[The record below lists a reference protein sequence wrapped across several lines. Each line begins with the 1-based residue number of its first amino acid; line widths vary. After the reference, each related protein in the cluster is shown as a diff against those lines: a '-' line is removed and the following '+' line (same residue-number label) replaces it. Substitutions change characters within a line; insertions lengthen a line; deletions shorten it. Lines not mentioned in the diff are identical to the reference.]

1 MISMPLLQSIND
13 NLTFVNNWRKTVRI
27 QVAVILSIVLAV
39 FTGSSVY
46 AQETEQCYAP
56 LPALQLESVKSGD
69 SEFGLQGA
77 SALESYFPP
86 GKTILRTR
94 DFAIGAD
101 EMLYQPQQG
110 GLIEASGG
118 VRVVGDDYQI
128 DGEFVK
134 AIEDEEYFEIT
145 EAEFGLYQIDE
156 NNPSTRY
163 KRARGTAAGVRIQ
176 GDLLFLESS
185 EFTHCPEGNDD
196 IYLSASEITLN
207 TTTRQGVARNTKVKF
222 KGQTIL
228 AVPYLRFPIGSE
240 RLTGFLFPTLSASSK
255 LGTGLT
261 VPYYINIAPDR
272 DATVT
277 PKYYSKRGLQLE
289 TEYRQLGVYSDL
301 RFVGEYMPRDKRYYV
316 PKMQDDGTTKQ
327 VLDRNRR
334 YGAELTGNLH
344 DGGSF
349 YSNFDLSW
357 VSDRSFLDDYSGQFS
372 DQDRDYLR
380 QNMSVSYAEHGLVVS
395 AGVNKFIASS
405 VSVED
410 ESDDMNDDESD
421 DNGNGTPPADDGAS
435 TQEVSKPYNLYNR
448 EPWFSIDFVALL
460 APNVAF
466 TTTLAWDKF
475 KYHMMSNSMNGMEE
489 PDIESAKRFRG
500 EAAFSMNLANAFSE
514 VDLEIG
520 GEYLRHKYKYK
531 LKEPDSDQ
539 PEEMDSDQRNKLS
552 VNSTYASIDGR
563 LYFDRYS
570 ADGSGQLWT
579 LVPRVKVLATN
590 DVKKEQEDFRKFDT
604 TMAKMDAYYRL
615 FQDSPYIGGDR
626 LRETDQVSVG
636 MSAHYSDPSNS
647 SLTGSVGVGRV
658 FYPDGHTKCMA
669 DPDVMEDSNVNCNG
683 TDMESSGE
691 GMDESAQPKSK
702 VIKKSDMFFE
712 AKLQNSLTEFGYSA
726 LFSTETHK
734 ISSSSMR
741 LSQAITDDAE
751 LTSIF
756 RHQRQGKSQW
766 GNALSFNLDS
776 NWTTKMQ
783 IIRTLDPDQTEQASL
798 SFDYSSC
805 CTRIGLMIERD
816 RETDGT
822 YDNSFSLI
830 FDLTPRQ

>member
-13 NLTFVNNWRKTVRI
+13 NLTFVNNWRKTVRM

-56 LPALQLESVKSGD
+56 LPALQLESIKSGD

-261 VPYYINIAPDR
+261 VPYYINIAPNR
-272 DATVT
+272 DATLT
-277 PKYYSKRGLQLE
+277 PKFYSKRGLQLE

-316 PKMQDDGTTKQ
+316 PAKPVEEGMVAKEDAPEQ
-327 VLDRNRR
+327 VLDRSRR

-357 VSDRSFLDDYSGQFS
+357 VSDRSFLDNYSGQFS

-405 VSVED
+405 APVENKSEIKITD
-410 ESDDMNDDESD
+410 GSANDDNED
-421 DNGNGTPPADDGAS
+421 H
-435 TQEVSKPYNLYNR
+435 QPYNLYNR
-448 EPWFSIDFVALL
+448 EPWFSIDFVAPL

-466 TTTLAWDKF
+466 STTLSWDKF
-475 KYHMMSNSMNGMEE
+475 KKRVMLDEE
-489 PDIESAKRFRG
+489 DGVPPNVLTSANEIESAKRFRG
-500 EAAFSMNLANAFSE
+500 EAAFSINLANAFSE

-520 GEYLRHKYKYK
+520 GEYLRHQYKYK
-531 LKEPDSDQ
+531 LPKPVPTKAE
-539 PEEMDSDQRNKLS
+539 RLS
-552 VNSTYASIDGR
+552 VNSTYASLDGR

-626 LRETDQVSVG
+626 LRETDQISVG
-636 MSAHYSDPSNS
+636 ISAHYSDPSNS

-669 DPDVMEDSNVNCNG
+669 DPEEMEKSKVNCDGKIMELPNG
-683 TDMESSGE
+683 SNGE
-691 GMDESAQPKSK
+691 TKPK

-712 AKLQNSLTEFGYSA
+712 AKLQNSSTEFGYSA

-756 RHQRQGKSQW
+756 RHQRQGESQW

-783 IIRTLDPDQTEQASL
+783 VIRTLDPDQTEQASL

-805 CTRIGLMIERD
+805 CTRIGLMIERE

>member
-1 MISMPLLQSIND
+1 MA
-13 NLTFVNNWRKTVRI
+13 K
-27 QVAVILSIVLAV
+27 
-39 FTGSSVY
+39 
-46 AQETEQCYAP
+46 
-56 LPALQLESVKSGD
+56 K
-69 SEFGLQGA
+69 
-77 SALESYFPP
+77 
-86 GKTILRTR
+86 
-94 DFAIGAD
+94 
-101 EMLYQPQQG
+101 
-110 GLIEASGG
+110 
-118 VRVVGDDYQI
+118 
-128 DGEFVK
+128 
-134 AIEDEEYFEIT
+134 
-145 EAEFGLYQIDE
+145 
-156 NNPSTRY
+156 
-163 KRARGTAAGVRIQ
+163 
-176 GDLLFLESS
+176 
-185 EFTHCPEGNDD
+185 
-196 IYLSASEITLN
+196 
-207 TTTRQGVARNTKVKF
+207 
-222 KGQTIL
+222 
-228 AVPYLRFPIGSE
+228 
-240 RLTGFLFPTLSASSK
+240 
-255 LGTGLT
+255 
-261 VPYYINIAPDR
+261 
-272 DATVT
+272 
-277 PKYYSKRGLQLE
+277 
-289 TEYRQLGVYSDL
+289 
-301 RFVGEYMPRDKRYYV
+301 
-316 PKMQDDGTTKQ
+316 
-327 VLDRNRR
+327 VLDRSRR

-357 VSDRSFLDDYSGQFS
+357 VSDKSFLDDYSGQFS

-405 VSVED
+405 VSVKD
-410 ESDDMNDDESD
+410 ESDDMNDDKSE
-421 DNGNGTPPADDGAS
+421 DNGNGTPPTDDGTS

-448 EPWFSIDFVALL
+448 EPWFSIDFVAPI

-466 TTTLAWDKF
+466 STTLAWDKF
-475 KYHMMSNSMNGMEE
+475 KYHMMSNSMNGIKEE
-489 PDIESAKRFRG
+489 DIESAKRFRG
-500 EAAFSMNLANAFSE
+500 EAALSMNLANAFSE

-520 GEYLRHKYKYK
+520 GEYLRHQYKYK
-531 LKEPDSDQ
+531 QQDMDSKEPK
-539 PEEMDSDQRNKLS
+539 RLS
-552 VNSTYASIDGR
+552 VNSTYASLDGR

-590 DVKKEQEDFRKFDT
+590 DVKQEQDKFEMFDT

-636 MSAHYSDPSNS
+636 VSAHYSDPGNS

-669 DPDVMEDSNVNCNG
+669 DPDVMEDCNG
-683 TDMESSGE
+683 TVVGSSG
-691 GMDESAQPKSK
+691 GDDEDSTQPKSK

-712 AKLQNSLTEFGYSA
+712 AKLQNSSTKFGYSA

-741 LSQAITDDAE
+741 LSQAITEDAE

-783 IIRTLDPDQTEQASL
+783 VIRTLDPDQTEQASL

-830 FDLTPRQ
+830 FDLTPRL

>member
-13 NLTFVNNWRKTVRI
+13 NLTFVNNWRKTVRM

-56 LPALQLESVKSGD
+56 LPALQLESIKSGD

-145 EAEFGLYQIDE
+145 EAEFGLYQVDE

-163 KRARGTAAGVRIQ
+163 ERARGTAAGIRVQ

-316 PKMQDDGTTKQ
+316 MDKKEPKKK

-405 VSVED
+405 APVESKSDTDTELEGSND
-410 ESDDMNDDESD
+410 EDH
-421 DNGNGTPPADDGAS
+421 
-435 TQEVSKPYNLYNR
+435 QPYNLYNR
-448 EPWFSIDFVALL
+448 EPWFSIDFVAPI

-466 TTTLAWDKF
+466 STTLAWDKF
-475 KYHMMSNSMNGMEE
+475 KYHMMSNSMKGMEE
-489 PDIESAKRFRG
+489 PDIDSAKRFRG

-514 VDLEIG
+514 VDFVIG
-520 GEYLRHKYKYK
+520 GEYLRHQYKFK
-531 LKEPDSDQ
+531 QQDMDSKEPN
-539 PEEMDSDQRNKLS
+539 RLS
-552 VNSTYASIDGR
+552 VNSTYASLDGR

-590 DVKKEQEDFRKFDT
+590 DIKQEQDKFEMFDT

-636 MSAHYSDPSNS
+636 VSAHYSDPGNS

-669 DPDVMEDSNVNCNG
+669 DPDVMEDCNG
-683 TDMESSGE
+683 TVVGSSG
-691 GMDESAQPKSK
+691 GDDEDSTQPKSK

-712 AKLQNSLTEFGYSA
+712 AKLQNSSTEFGYSA

-756 RHQRQGKSQW
+756 RHQRQGESQW

-783 IIRTLDPDQTEQASL
+783 VIRTLDPDQTEQASL

-805 CTRIGLMIERD
+805 CTRIGLMIERE

-830 FDLTPRQ
+830 FDLTPRL

>member
-13 NLTFVNNWRKTVRI
+13 NLTFVNNWRKTVRM

-56 LPALQLESVKSGD
+56 MPALQLESVKSGD

-316 PKMQDDGTTKQ
+316 LDKTDKTDETKKKK

-405 VSVED
+405 APVESTSD
-410 ESDDMNDDESD
+410 AEMEESSTGGSTTSG
-421 DNGNGTPPADDGAS
+421 DNTDH
-435 TQEVSKPYNLYNR
+435 QPYNLYNR
-448 EPWFSIDFVALL
+448 EPWFSIDFVAPI

-466 TTTLAWDKF
+466 STTLAWDKF
-475 KYHMMSNSMNGMEE
+475 KYHMMSNSMEE
-489 PDIESAKRFRG
+489 LKKQKIESAKRFRG

-514 VDLEIG
+514 VDFVIG
-520 GEYLRHKYKYK
+520 GEYLRHQYKYK
-531 LKEPDSDQ
+531 QQDMDSKEPK
-539 PEEMDSDQRNKLS
+539 RLS
-552 VNSTYASIDGR
+552 VNSTYASLDGR

-590 DVKKEQEDFRKFDT
+590 DVKQEQDKFEMFDT

-636 MSAHYSDPSNS
+636 VSAHYSDPGNS
-647 SLTGSVGVGRV
+647 ALTGSVGVGRV

-669 DPDVMEDSNVNCNG
+669 DSEMTDPSDPNMTVQSEVNCNG
-683 TDMESSGE
+683 TIKDSTEE
-691 GMDESAQPKSK
+691 GMDELEQTKPK

-712 AKLQNSLTEFGYSA
+712 AKLQNSSTKFGYSA

-741 LSQAITDDAE
+741 LSQAITEDAE

-776 NWTTKMQ
+776 NWTTKLQ
-783 IIRTLDPDQTEQASL
+783 VIRTLDPDQTEQASL

>member
-56 LPALQLESVKSGD
+56 LPALQLESIKSGD

-316 PKMQDDGTTKQ
+316 MDKKDPKKK

-405 VSVED
+405 APVESTSGADTEPEGNND
-410 ESDDMNDDESD
+410 EDH
-421 DNGNGTPPADDGAS
+421 
-435 TQEVSKPYNLYNR
+435 QPYNLYNR
-448 EPWFSIDFVALL
+448 EPWFSIDFVAPI

-466 TTTLAWDKF
+466 STTLAWDKF
-475 KYHMMSNSMNGMEE
+475 KYHMMSNSMKGMEE
-489 PDIESAKRFRG
+489 PDIDSAKRFRG
-500 EAAFSMNLANAFSE
+500 EAAFSMILANAFSE
-514 VDLEIG
+514 VDFEIG
-520 GEYLRHKYKYK
+520 GEYLRHQYKYK
-531 LKEPDSDQ
+531 QQKSDSNEPK
-539 PEEMDSDQRNKLS
+539 RLS
-552 VNSTYASIDGR
+552 VNSTYASLDGR

-570 ADGSGQLWT
+570 ADASGQLWT

-590 DVKKEQEDFRKFDT
+590 DVKQEQDKFEMFDT

-636 MSAHYSDPSNS
+636 VSAHYSDPGNS

-669 DPDVMEDSNVNCNG
+669 DPDVMEDCNG
-683 TDMESSGE
+683 TVVGSSG
-691 GMDESAQPKSK
+691 GDDEDSTQPKSK

-712 AKLQNSLTEFGYSA
+712 AKLQNSSTEFGYSA

-756 RHQRQGKSQW
+756 RHQRQGESQW

-783 IIRTLDPDQTEQASL
+783 VIRTLDPDQTEQASL

-805 CTRIGLMIERD
+805 CTRIGLMIERE

-830 FDLTPRQ
+830 FDLTPRL

>member
-13 NLTFVNNWRKTVRI
+13 NLTFVNNWRKTVRM

-39 FTGSSVY
+39 FTVSSVY

-56 LPALQLESVKSGD
+56 LPALQLESIKSGD

-145 EAEFGLYQIDE
+145 EAEFGLYQVDE

-163 KRARGTAAGVRIQ
+163 ERARGTAAGIRVQ

-395 AGVNKFIASS
+395 AGINKFIASS
-405 VSVED
+405 VSVND
-410 ESDDMNDDESD
+410 ESDNVMDITNMQVGGTGTGSMAGGETDKDD
-421 DNGNGTPPADDGAS
+421 
-435 TQEVSKPYNLYNR
+435 QPYNLYNR
-448 EPWFSIDFVALL
+448 EPWFSIDFVAPL
-460 APNVAF
+460 APNVSF
-466 TTTLAWDKF
+466 STTLAWDKF
-475 KYHMMSNSMNGMEE
+475 KKRVMLDEE
-489 PDIESAKRFRG
+489 DAVPENVWESAKEIESAKRFRG
-500 EAAFSMNLANAFSE
+500 EAAINVNLANAFSE

-520 GEYLRHKYKYK
+520 GEYLRHQYKYK
-531 LKEPDSDQ
+531 LPKQD
-539 PEEMDSDQRNKLS
+539 PEKAERLS
-552 VNSTYASIDGR
+552 VNSTYASLDGR

-570 ADGSGQLWT
+570 SDGSGQLWT
-579 LVPRVKVLATN
+579 LVPRIKVLATN
-590 DVKKEQEDFRKFDT
+590 DVKHEQDKFEKFDT

-636 MSAHYSDPSNS
+636 MSAHYSDPGNS

-683 TDMESSGE
+683 TDMELSGE

-712 AKLQNSLTEFGYSA
+712 AKLQNSSTKFGYSA

-741 LSQAITDDAE
+741 LSQAITEDAE

-783 IIRTLDPDQTEQASL
+783 VIRTLDPDQTEQASL

-805 CTRIGLMIERD
+805 CTRIGLMIERE

-830 FDLTPRQ
+830 FDLTPRL

>member
-56 LPALQLESVKSGD
+56 LPALQLESIKSGD

-145 EAEFGLYQIDE
+145 EAEFGLYQVDE

-163 KRARGTAAGVRIQ
+163 ERARGTAAGIRVQ

-222 KGQTIL
+222 KGQTIM

-261 VPYYINIAPDR
+261 VPYYINIAPNR
-272 DATVT
+272 DATLT
-277 PKYYSKRGLQLE
+277 PKFYSKRGLQLE

-316 PKMQDDGTTKQ
+316 PDKKNPDKK

-405 VSVED
+405 APVEN
-410 ESDDMNDDESD
+410 ESNAKMAGE
-421 DNGNGTPPADDGAS
+421 GMEGDGSSGDS
-435 TQEVSKPYNLYNR
+435 TDHQPYNLYNR
-448 EPWFSIDFVALL
+448 EPWFSIDFVAPL

-466 TTTLAWDKF
+466 STTLAWDKF
-475 KYHMMSNSMNGMEE
+475 KYHMMSNSMEE
-489 PDIESAKRFRG
+489 LKKQKIESAKRFRG

-514 VDLEIG
+514 VDFVIG
-520 GEYLRHKYKYK
+520 GEYLRHQYKYK
-531 LKEPDSDQ
+531 QQDMDSKEPK
-539 PEEMDSDQRNKLS
+539 RLS
-552 VNSTYASIDGR
+552 VNSTYASLDGR

-579 LVPRVKVLATN
+579 LVPRIKVLATN
-590 DVKKEQEDFRKFDT
+590 DVKQEQDKFEMFDT

-636 MSAHYSDPSNS
+636 MSAHYSDPGNS

-669 DPDVMEDSNVNCNG
+669 DPEMADPEMDESKEKCNG
-683 TDMESSGE
+683 TIVDPSDGSNG
-691 GMDESAQPKSK
+691 DSVKTNSK

-712 AKLQNSLTEFGYSA
+712 AKLQNSSTKFGYSA

-783 IIRTLDPDQTEQASL
+783 VIRTLDPDQTEQASL

-830 FDLTPRQ
+830 FDLTPRL

>member
-56 LPALQLESVKSGD
+56 LPALQLESIKSGD

-301 RFVGEYMPRDKRYYV
+301 RFVGEHMPRDKRYYV
-316 PKMQDDGTTKQ
+316 MDKKEPKKK

-405 VSVED
+405 APVESTSGADTEPEGNND
-410 ESDDMNDDESD
+410 EDH
-421 DNGNGTPPADDGAS
+421 
-435 TQEVSKPYNLYNR
+435 QPYNLYNR
-448 EPWFSIDFVALL
+448 EPWFSIDFVAPI

-466 TTTLAWDKF
+466 STTLAWDKF
-475 KYHMMSNSMNGMEE
+475 KYHMMSNSMKGMEE
-489 PDIESAKRFRG
+489 PDIDSAKRFRG

-514 VDLEIG
+514 VDFEIG
-520 GEYLRHKYKYK
+520 GEYLRHQYKYK
-531 LKEPDSDQ
+531 QQKSDSNEPK
-539 PEEMDSDQRNKLS
+539 RLS
-552 VNSTYASIDGR
+552 VNSTYASLDGR

-570 ADGSGQLWT
+570 ADASGQLWT

-590 DVKKEQEDFRKFDT
+590 DVKQEQDKFKKFDT

-636 MSAHYSDPSNS
+636 LSAHYSDPGNS
-647 SLTGSVGVGRV
+647 ALTGSVGVGRV

-669 DPDVMEDSNVNCNG
+669 DPDVMEDCNG
-683 TDMESSGE
+683 TVVGSSG
-691 GMDESAQPKSK
+691 GDDEDSTQPKSK

-712 AKLQNSLTEFGYSA
+712 AKLQNSSTEFGYSA

-756 RHQRQGKSQW
+756 RHQRQGESQW

-783 IIRTLDPDQTEQASL
+783 VIRTLDPDQTEQASL

-805 CTRIGLMIERD
+805 CTRIGLMIERE

-830 FDLTPRQ
+830 FDLTPRL

>member
-1 MISMPLLQSIND
+1 MM
-13 NLTFVNNWRKTVRI
+13 NNKDH
-27 QVAVILSIVLAV
+27 Q
-39 FTGSSVY
+39 
-46 AQETEQCYAP
+46 
-56 LPALQLESVKSGD
+56 
-69 SEFGLQGA
+69 
-77 SALESYFPP
+77 
-86 GKTILRTR
+86 
-94 DFAIGAD
+94 
-101 EMLYQPQQG
+101 
-110 GLIEASGG
+110 
-118 VRVVGDDYQI
+118 
-128 DGEFVK
+128 
-134 AIEDEEYFEIT
+134 
-145 EAEFGLYQIDE
+145 
-156 NNPSTRY
+156 
-163 KRARGTAAGVRIQ
+163 
-176 GDLLFLESS
+176 
-185 EFTHCPEGNDD
+185 
-196 IYLSASEITLN
+196 
-207 TTTRQGVARNTKVKF
+207 
-222 KGQTIL
+222 
-228 AVPYLRFPIGSE
+228 
-240 RLTGFLFPTLSASSK
+240 
-255 LGTGLT
+255 
-261 VPYYINIAPDR
+261 
-272 DATVT
+272 
-277 PKYYSKRGLQLE
+277 
-289 TEYRQLGVYSDL
+289 
-301 RFVGEYMPRDKRYYV
+301 
-316 PKMQDDGTTKQ
+316 
-327 VLDRNRR
+327 
-334 YGAELTGNLH
+334 
-344 DGGSF
+344 
-349 YSNFDLSW
+349 
-357 VSDRSFLDDYSGQFS
+357 
-372 DQDRDYLR
+372 
-380 QNMSVSYAEHGLVVS
+380 
-395 AGVNKFIASS
+395 
-405 VSVED
+405 
-410 ESDDMNDDESD
+410 
-421 DNGNGTPPADDGAS
+421 
-435 TQEVSKPYNLYNR
+435 PYNLYNR
-448 EPWFSIDFVALL
+448 EPWFSIDFVAPI

-466 TTTLAWDKF
+466 STTLAWDKF

-636 MSAHYSDPSNS
+636 MSAHYSDPGNS
-647 SLTGSVGVGRV
+647 SLTGSVGVGRI
-658 FYPDGHTKCMA
+658 FYPDGHTK
-669 DPDVMEDSNVNCNG
+669 
-683 TDMESSGE
+683 DME
-691 GMDESAQPKSK
+691 QPKEDEKDLDDAKPK

-712 AKLQNSLTEFGYSA
+712 AKLQNSSTKFGYSA

-741 LSQAITDDAE
+741 LSQAITKDAE

-776 NWTTKMQ
+776 NWTTKLQ
-783 IIRTLDPDQTEQASL
+783 VIRTLDPDQTEQASL

>member
-13 NLTFVNNWRKTVRI
+13 NLTFVNNWRKTVRM

-56 LPALQLESVKSGD
+56 LPALQLESIKSGD

-316 PKMQDDGTTKQ
+316 MDKENPKKK

-405 VSVED
+405 APVEN
-410 ESDDMNDDESD
+410 E
-421 DNGNGTPPADDGAS
+421 
-435 TQEVSKPYNLYNR
+435 R
-448 EPWFSIDFVALL
+448 
-460 APNVAF
+460 
-466 TTTLAWDKF
+466 
-475 KYHMMSNSMNGMEE
+475 
-489 PDIESAKRFRG
+489 R
-500 EAAFSMNLANAFSE
+500 
-514 VDLEIG
+514 
-520 GEYLRHKYKYK
+520 
-531 LKEPDSDQ
+531 
-539 PEEMDSDQRNKLS
+539 
-552 VNSTYASIDGR
+552 
-563 LYFDRYS
+563 
-570 ADGSGQLWT
+570 
-579 LVPRVKVLATN
+579 
-590 DVKKEQEDFRKFDT
+590 
-604 TMAKMDAYYRL
+604 
-615 FQDSPYIGGDR
+615 
-626 LRETDQVSVG
+626 
-636 MSAHYSDPSNS
+636 
-647 SLTGSVGVGRV
+647 
-658 FYPDGHTKCMA
+658 
-669 DPDVMEDSNVNCNG
+669 
-683 TDMESSGE
+683 
-691 GMDESAQPKSK
+691 
-702 VIKKSDMFFE
+702 
-712 AKLQNSLTEFGYSA
+712 
-726 LFSTETHK
+726 
-734 ISSSSMR
+734 
-741 LSQAITDDAE
+741 
-751 LTSIF
+751 
-756 RHQRQGKSQW
+756 
-766 GNALSFNLDS
+766 
-776 NWTTKMQ
+776 
-783 IIRTLDPDQTEQASL
+783 RT
-798 SFDYSSC
+798 
-805 CTRIGLMIERD
+805 
-816 RETDGT
+816 
-822 YDNSFSLI
+822 
-830 FDLTPRQ
+830 

>member
-13 NLTFVNNWRKTVRI
+13 NLTFVNNWRKTVRM

-316 PKMQDDGTTKQ
+316 LDKDDKK

-395 AGVNKFIASS
+395 AGINKFIASS

-475 KYHMMSNSMNGMEE
+475 KYHMMSNSMNEMNE
-489 PDIESAKRFRG
+489 PDIDSAKRFRG
-500 EAAFSMNLANAFSE
+500 EAALNMNLANAFSE

-520 GEYLRHKYKYK
+520 GEYLRHQYKYK
-531 LKEPDSDQ
+531 QSELDSNEPK
-539 PEEMDSDQRNKLS
+539 RLS
-552 VNSTYASIDGR
+552 VNSTYASLDGR

-570 ADGSGQLWT
+570 ANGSGQLWT

-590 DVKKEQEDFRKFDT
+590 DVKQEQDKFKKFDT

-636 MSAHYSDPSNS
+636 LSAHYSDPGNS
-647 SLTGSVGVGRV
+647 ALTGSVGVGRV

-669 DPDVMEDSNVNCNG
+669 DSEMTDPSDPNMTVQSEVNCNG
-683 TDMESSGE
+683 TNVGLSNENNGD
-691 GMDESAQPKSK
+691 PKQTKPK

-712 AKLQNSLTEFGYSA
+712 AKLQNSSTKFGYSA

-783 IIRTLDPDQTEQASL
+783 VIRTLDPDQTEQASL

-830 FDLTPRQ
+830 FDLTPRL

>member
-13 NLTFVNNWRKTVRI
+13 NLTFVNNWRKTVRM

-56 LPALQLESVKSGD
+56 LPALQLESIKSGD

-228 AVPYLRFPIGSE
+228 AVPHLRFPIGSE

-316 PKMQDDGTTKQ
+316 MDKKEPKKK

-410 ESDDMNDDESD
+410 ESDDMSDED
-421 DNGNGTPPADDGAS
+421 ENGNGTENGNGSTNNGAI
-435 TQEVSKPYNLYNR
+435 TNPYNLYNR
-448 EPWFSIDFVALL
+448 EPWFSIDFVAPI

-466 TTTLAWDKF
+466 STTLAWDKF
-475 KYHMMSNSMNGMEE
+475 KKRVMLDEE
-489 PDIESAKRFRG
+489 DAVPKNVWESAKEIESAKRFRG
-500 EAAFSMNLANAFSE
+500 EAAFSINLANTFSE

-520 GEYLRHKYKYK
+520 GEYLRHKYKLSK
-531 LKEPDSDQ
+531 PDST
-539 PEEMDSDQRNKLS
+539 PRKAERLS
-552 VNSTYASIDGR
+552 VNSTYASLDGR

-590 DVKKEQEDFRKFDT
+590 DVKQNGFRKFDT

-636 MSAHYSDPSNS
+636 VSAHYSDPGNS

-669 DPDVMEDSNVNCNG
+669 TPEKTDQPEVNCNG
-683 TDMESSGE
+683 TDMDSTNGTDDGSK
-691 GMDESAQPKSK
+691 QPKPK

-712 AKLQNSLTEFGYSA
+712 AKLQNSSTNFGYSA

-783 IIRTLDPDQTEQASL
+783 VIRTLDPDQTEQASL

-830 FDLTPRQ
+830 FDLTPRL

>member
-261 VPYYINIAPDR
+261 VPYYINIAPNR
-272 DATVT
+272 DATLT
-277 PKYYSKRGLQLE
+277 PKFYSKRGLQLE

-301 RFVGEYMPRDKRYYV
+301 RFVGEYMPRDKRYYLLD
-316 PKMQDDGTTKQ
+316 KEEKKYLLKDGKK
-327 VLDRNRR
+327 VLDRSRR

-357 VSDRSFLDDYSGQFS
+357 VSDKSFLDDYSGQFS

-405 VSVED
+405 VSVKD
-410 ESDDMNDDESD
+410 ESDDMNDDKSE
-421 DNGNGTPPADDGAS
+421 DNGNGTPPTDDGTS

-448 EPWFSIDFVALL
+448 EPWFSIDFVAPI

-466 TTTLAWDKF
+466 STTLAWDKF
-475 KYHMMSNSMNGMEE
+475 KYHMMSNSMNGIKEE
-489 PDIESAKRFRG
+489 DIESAKRFRG
-500 EAAFSMNLANAFSE
+500 EAALSMNLANAFSE

-520 GEYLRHKYKYK
+520 GEYLRHQYKYK
-531 LKEPDSDQ
+531 QQDMDSKEPK
-539 PEEMDSDQRNKLS
+539 RLS
-552 VNSTYASIDGR
+552 VNSTYASLDGR

-590 DVKKEQEDFRKFDT
+590 DVKQEQDKFEMFDT

-636 MSAHYSDPSNS
+636 VSAHYSDPGNS

-669 DPDVMEDSNVNCNG
+669 DPDVMEDCNG
-683 TDMESSGE
+683 TVVGSSG
-691 GMDESAQPKSK
+691 GDDEDSTQPKSK

-712 AKLQNSLTEFGYSA
+712 AKLQNSSTKFGYSA

-741 LSQAITDDAE
+741 LSQAITEDAE

-783 IIRTLDPDQTEQASL
+783 VIRTLDPDQTEQASL

-830 FDLTPRQ
+830 FDLTPRL